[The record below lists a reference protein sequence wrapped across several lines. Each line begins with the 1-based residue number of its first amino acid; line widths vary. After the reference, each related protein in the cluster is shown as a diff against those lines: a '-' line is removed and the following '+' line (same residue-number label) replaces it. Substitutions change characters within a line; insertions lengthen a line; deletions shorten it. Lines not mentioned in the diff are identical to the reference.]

1 MLSRIALTFVS
12 GLVLTAA
19 ATTAQAQVTSYT
31 DAANDIDPG
40 LANAGGTLDILGM
53 EVSNTATDIVFRLTV
68 NGLVSGP
75 GSTDW
80 GKFMIGISTGSNAG
94 DSGVNGNGWGRPIN
108 MSSASG
114 GMNYWIGSWV
124 DGGGGAQRWAYS
136 GTSWSEVAATYS
148 TGFGGFTFSGN
159 QLTYTMSLAS
169 LGLSVGNT
177 FFFDAYSSGGGG
189 GDSAIDA
196 LANPNVSVT
205 GWGGPYT
212 SGGSN
217 PIYSYTVVPAPGA
230 VALLGLAGLMAR
242 RRRR

>member
-1 MLSRIALTFVS
+1 MLSRIALAFVS
-12 GLVLTAA
+12 GLVLTAS

-31 DAANDIDPG
+31 DAANDIDPTIG
-40 LANAGGTLDILGM
+40 TGNGTLDILGM

-68 NGLVSGP
+68 NGNVGP
-75 GSTDW
+75 GGTDW
-80 GKFMIGISTGSNAG
+80 GKFMIGISTGGMPAS
-94 DSGVNGNGWGRPIN
+94 NGNGWGRPIN
-108 MSSASG
+108 MNAPSG

-124 DGGGGAQRWAYS
+124 DGPGGAQLWNYTGSAWS
-136 GTSWSEVAATYS
+136 GPA
-148 TGFGGFTFSGN
+148 GLGGYTFAGN
-159 QLTYTMSLAS
+159 QVTYTTSLAS

-189 GDSAIDA
+189 GDGAIDA

-205 GWGGPYT
+205 TWGGAYT

-230 VALLGLAGLMAR
+230 VALLGLAGLIAR

>member
-1 MLSRIALTFVS
+1 MLSRIALAFVS
-12 GLVLTAA
+12 AVAFSA
-19 ATTAQAQVTSYT
+19 SSANAQVTSYD
-31 DAANDIDPG
+31 DAINDIG
-40 LANAGGTLDILGM
+40 SGIANAGGTLDIVRM
-53 EVSNTATDIVFRLTV
+53 EVSNTATDIVFRMTV
-68 NGLVSGP
+68 NGFVEGP

-94 DSGVNGNGWGRPIN
+94 DSGTSGNGWGRPIN
-108 MSSASG
+108 MASPNG
-114 GMNYWIGSWV
+114 GMNYWVGSWV
-124 DGGGGAQRWAYS
+124 DGGGGAQLWNYS
-136 GTSWSEVAATYS
+136 GSSWSGPGALAA
-148 TGFGGFTFSGN
+148 FSFVNN

-169 LGLSVGNT
+169 LGLSVGST
-177 FFFDAYSSGGGG
+177 FYFDAYSSGGGG

-212 SGGSN
+212 SGGAN
-217 PIYSYTVVPAPGA
+217 PVLSYTVVPAPGA